1 VLGLSPCVL
10 VYVPDRQSL
19 QLDAPA
25 ETPSDASSPL
35 RGSRAT
41 CLFNS
46 SNIGYCIQGST
57 AVFVCTDH
65 RIGILNWVE
74 GSSVILKHN
83 KTNKQAVRWPNRFC
97 RGHAANTIL
106 MEGPET
112 HVDPAQTGKLQ
123 VLQTIFSPLQ
133 SAVFAAQAAEVRC
146 SVPASAV
153 PLGYLGRKERVL
165 ISMHDKSRTN
175 GS

>member
-1 VLGLSPCVL
+1 
-10 VYVPDRQSL
+10 
-19 QLDAPA
+19 
-25 ETPSDASSPL
+25 
-35 RGSRAT
+35 
-41 CLFNS
+41 
-46 SNIGYCIQGST
+46 
-57 AVFVCTDH
+57 
-65 RIGILNWVE
+65 
-74 GSSVILKHN
+74 
-83 KTNKQAVRWPNRFC
+83 
-97 RGHAANTIL
+97 